1 MRKTLTALAVLLF
14 FAVPIAGHASPF
26 QYTMTLDF
34 PSYWSVFTSF
44 NGTYTF
50 TAPTILDYTDVSAAG
65 FNGPEYAGYTYIE
78 VPDLTWSA
86 VGTVSD
92 MMFYYSP
99 YPGTDRQF
107 LNVQINSSNGALG
120 FSLQPAL
127 DDLYNPYHWVG
138 LYWDPNDNLLT
149 NATLDITDLGSNSSP
164 VPEPS
169 SILMLGTGVLGVA
182 SQMRRNR
189 FRTKSSAK

>member
-1 MRKTLTALAVLLF
+1 MRKTLTALAILLF
-14 FAVPIAGHASPF
+14 FAMPKAGHASPF
-26 QYTMTLDF
+26 QYTMTLYN
-34 PSYWSVFTSF
+34 PSYWIGPASF

-50 TAPTILDYTDVSAAG
+50 TVPTILDYTDVSPVG
-65 FNGPEYAGYTYIE
+65 FNGPKYSGYTYIE

-86 VGTVSD
+86 NGTTSD
-92 MMFYYSP
+92 IMFYYSP

-107 LNVQINSSNGALG
+107 LNVQINGSFNSYGALA

-169 SILMLGTGVLGVA
+169 SILMLGTGILGVVA
-182 SQMRRNR
+182 RMRRK
-189 FRTKSSAK
+189 TS